1 MLSIGAPSL
10 YCFMQLLIMV
20 AMAGIFSP
28 EKKPQPKITRIT
40 LGLRC
45 SFLKDFEEKPLRT
58 FIILLSKLH
67 PKRLWCGF
75 SYNYETD
82 VIHAECTKE

>member
-1 MLSIGAPSL
+1 M
-10 YCFMQLLIMV
+10 
-20 AMAGIFSP
+20 
-28 EKKPQPKITRIT
+28 
-40 LGLRC
+40 RC